1 MGYYEDLAEQRAEV
15 AYFMRRL
22 YDKNLTSCSGGN
34 ISVRASGDLVL
45 ITPSSLDKGELA
57 ANQVVLVDMAG
68 ENLSPE
74 LRPTIEMGL
83 HLEIYRRRP
92 DVKAV
97 VHAHPVFAT
106 AFSCMGLDIEIGLT
120 PEGIMTVG
128 EIARADYQP
137 AGTGELAVVTAE
149 AVAGANVAV
158 MANHGVAAV
167 GPTLF
172 KAYDRL
178 EVTEI
183 AAKMTWITMTLNKCS
198 PLDQSQRAVIQ
209 SLMGL

>member
-1 MGYYEDLAEQRAEV
+1 MGYYEELAVQRAEV

-22 YDKNLTSCSGGN
+22 YDKDLTSCSGGN

-57 ANQVVLVDMAG
+57 ANQVVLVDLSG

-106 AFSCMGLDIEIGLT
+106 SFSCMGLDIEIGLT

-128 EIARADYQP
+128 ELARAEYHP
-137 AGTGELAVVTAE
+137 AGTEELAAATAE
-149 AVAGANVAV
+149 ALASANVAV
-158 MANHGVAAV
+158 MTNHGVVAA
-167 GPTLF
+167 GPSLF

-183 AAKMTWITMTLNKCS
+183 AAKMTWITSTMNKCN
-198 PLDQSQRAVIQ
+198 PLDASQRATINT
-209 SLMGL
+209 LMGL